1 MFAFIDLRV
10 ALVAV
15 TCLAAS
21 AGLGALTLWFWRNSR
36 LETPVL
42 APLEVM
48 SERRFKKAPEDQR
61 DRLLDEVRGLAR
73 THRLAVEPLARR
85 TAPVPVEQA
94 WEHELDDEPFEEF
107 ADDEERPMPVID
119 PLLGRR
125 GN

>member
-10 ALVAV
+10 AIVAV

-21 AGLGALTLWFWRNSR
+21 VGLGTLTLWFWRNSR

-48 SERRFKKAPEDQR
+48 SERRFTRTPEDQR

-73 THRLAVEPLARR
+73 THRSIAQSPARR
-85 TAPVPVEQA
+85 TAPMPVEHE
-94 WEHELDDEPFEEF
+94 WEAGFDEEPLEEF
-107 ADDEERPMPVID
+107 APDEERPLPVID

>member
-21 AGLGALTLWFWRNSR
+21 AGLGVLTLWFWRNSR

-73 THRLAVEPLARR
+73 TYRLAAEPRARR

-94 WEHELDDEPFEEF
+94 WEQELDDEPFEEF
-107 ADDEERPMPVID
+107 ADDEEHPLPVID